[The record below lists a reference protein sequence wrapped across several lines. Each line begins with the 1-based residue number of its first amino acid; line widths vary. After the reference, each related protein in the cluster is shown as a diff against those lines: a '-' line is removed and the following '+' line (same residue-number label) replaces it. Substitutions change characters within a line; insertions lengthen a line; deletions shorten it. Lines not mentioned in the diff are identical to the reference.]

1 MLRTVPTQ
9 TPNGLSKPKF
19 ICAFYHEGSQ
29 SAFLSSSSIT
39 NCILEHSHL
48 RWEVN
53 KKKKVVENSF
63 EMKITQI
70 TCEEI
75 KIKIANTSYPFQSS
89 QNHDYVLYLGGGGEA
104 REGKEK
110 KGERNKTG

>member
-9 TPNGLSKPKF
+9 TLNGLSKPKF
-19 ICAFYHEGSQ
+19 ICAFYYEGSQ

-48 RWEVN
+48 RWEA
-53 KKKKVVENSF
+53 KKKDVENSF
-63 EMKITQI
+63 EMKTTQI

-89 QNHDYVLYLGGGGEA
+89 QNHDYVLYLGGGEEA

-110 KGERNKTG
+110 KEKK

>member
-53 KKKKVVENSF
+53 KKKKKVVENSF

-110 KGERNKTG
+110 KRGKK